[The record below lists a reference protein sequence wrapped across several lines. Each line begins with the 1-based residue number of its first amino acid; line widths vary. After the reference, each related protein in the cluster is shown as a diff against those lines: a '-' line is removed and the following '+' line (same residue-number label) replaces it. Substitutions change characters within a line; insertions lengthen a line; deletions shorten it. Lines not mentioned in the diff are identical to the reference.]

1 MTGLKSHSQSVHWLG
16 LCSGR
21 QILEGTGPALRFP
34 TCLVPCVAH
43 SKPRRHLRSRGLP
56 RRVVSG
62 MIKLFA
68 WSPKQITLLL
78 QVCLQ
83 GSLTTILM
91 HLFQRYLEGGC
102 YTINCSPFTYVFYIY
117 AQQGGDQSMSFNS
130 FLQYLFSEQN
140 PQYSQAGPKGQLVH
154 LCAFR
159 FIHIQVEESNTYCQV
174 SKELQRG

>member
-1 MTGLKSHSQSVHWLG
+1 
-16 LCSGR
+16 
-21 QILEGTGPALRFP
+21 
-34 TCLVPCVAH
+34 
-43 SKPRRHLRSRGLP
+43 
-56 RRVVSG
+56 

-174 SKELQRG
+174 SKELQRGWGRESLSVLTPLKPPSTASDSWLFPFFLQSWEAVRMRGLLKCCGCPDLVH